1 MRVRALTI
9 VLVPLFLAG
18 CDRAEPVPAPATR
31 PTGPRPGETRLPEGG
46 LPPFGERAAL
56 QRETGSWIQRLE
68 PQPGELCSFT
78 ERAPSERPEGWVV
91 TAWSGNMDLYTDGY
105 VLGQDPSARWVE
117 AMWMKGKPVIAAR
130 DGRDDVWIEP
140 QGDYSLTLLAI
151 DDRRFSCERV
161 PAPN

>member
-1 MRVRALTI
+1 M
-9 VLVPLFLAG
+9 
-18 CDRAEPVPAPATR
+18 
-31 PTGPRPGETRLPEGG
+31 
-46 LPPFGERAAL
+46 
-56 QRETGSWIQRLE
+56 
-68 PQPGELCSFT
+68 
-78 ERAPSERPEGWVV
+78 V